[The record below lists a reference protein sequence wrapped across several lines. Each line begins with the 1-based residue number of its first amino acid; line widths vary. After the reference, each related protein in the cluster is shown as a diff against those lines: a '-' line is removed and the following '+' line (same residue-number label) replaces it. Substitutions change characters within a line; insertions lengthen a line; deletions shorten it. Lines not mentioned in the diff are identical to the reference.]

1 MTSFLL
7 DHLHPAQPEGV
18 AHDGNG
24 GERHRYCRREYGIQK
39 SVLSEQGLQRPGDGT
54 VREERV
60 QDTGGD
66 RDERDVVGE
75 GPEQVLLYVPHRGL
89 REIYGAGDAA
99 HVAGDQGQIRRLH
112 RDVRA
117 GAYGDAYVGPR
128 QGRGVVDPVADHA
141 YPLSLG
147 LEPLYFVRLVLR
159 EDLGEDP
166 VNAELAGDGPGGSLV
181 VARDHGDLETQS
193 VQPVYRLARL
203 LLHRVGHGDYAR
215 ELFIHRD
222 EHGRLARG
230 RQLLEPG
237 LQTVFVHPG
246 LAQEPLVPDEDGA
259 TLDPSPHASTADRFE
274 SLRLGEGEPALS
286 GALHDGLT
294 QGMLAGPLG

>member
-24 GERHRYCRREYGIQK
+24 GERHRPRREYGVQEA
-39 SVLSEQGLQRPGDGT
+39 VLAEEGLQRLRDGAA
-54 VREERV
+54 REERV

-99 HVAGDQGQIRRLH
+99 HVAGDQGHVRRLH
-112 RDVRA
+112 RDIRA
-117 GAYGDAYVGPR
+117 SAYGDAYVGPR

-141 YPLSLG
+141 DLLAFG
-147 LEPLYFVRLVLR
+147 LESLYFVRLVLR

-166 VNAELAGDGPGGSLV
+166 VYAELAGDGPGGPLV

-193 VQPVYRLARL
+193 VQPVYRPARL
-203 LLHRVGHGDYAR
+203 LLPRVCHGDYAR
-215 ELFIHRD
+215 ELSI
-222 EHGRLARG
+222 
-230 RQLLEPG
+230 
-237 LQTVFVHPG
+237 
-246 LAQEPLVPDEDGA
+246 
-259 TLDPSPHASTADRFE
+259 
-274 SLRLGEGEPALS
+274 
-286 GALHDGLT
+286 
-294 QGMLAGPLG
+294 